1 LLAAEDRD
9 LSPGRVVRTKSLIET
24 VARRQRAVVIG
35 GLVLVCGFAWVFV
48 LAGAGTGMSIAA
60 MSTWQ
65 FPPPMVQ
72 PAMAGAWTA
81 IYALAMLAMWWVMMV
96 AMMLPSAAPVMLLHA
111 RTVRHGQRRG
121 RMPAGPVPTVW
132 FLAGYLLVW
141 LGFALAAVALQWA
154 LERIGALSGA
164 QFWSQSRWLSAGVL
178 ALAALYQISPLK
190 RMCVAHCRAPAE
202 YLAAH
207 WRPGASGALRMGIG
221 HGVFC
226 VGCCWALM
234 ALLFVGGV
242 MNVVW
247 IAALT
252 GIVLAEKLLP
262 AGVAVGR
269 VTAGVLA
276 VWAAATLLV

>member
-1 LLAAEDRD
+1 
-9 LSPGRVVRTKSLIET
+9 
-24 VARRQRAVVIG
+24 
-35 GLVLVCGFAWVFV
+35 
-48 LAGAGTGMSIAA
+48 M
-60 MSTWQ
+60 
-65 FPPPMVQ
+65 
-72 PAMAGAWTA
+72 AMAGMATA
-81 IYALAMLAMWWVMMV
+81 GAAMAGWDIGRVGLMAAMWWVMMV

-190 RMCVAHCRAPAE
+190 RMCLAHCRAPAE

-269 VTAGVLA
+269 VAAGVLA